1 MKITRKTDKTVPI
14 HQIKV
19 GQTFI
24 EDNEIFLMCHY
35 DGDDIICPRC
45 SEDISINEE
54 IAYLAVMLS
63 TGELFNFHPYDSVTL
78 VECEVVEIWEQQVLY
93 EELTI

>member
-1 MKITRKTDKTVPI
+1 MKITRKTNKTVPI
-14 HQIKV
+14 RQIEV

-24 EDNEIFLMCHY
+24 EDDEIFLMCRY
-35 DGDDIICPRC
+35 EGEGITCPRC

-63 TGELFNFHPYDSVTL
+63 TGELFNFHPYDAVTL
-78 VECEVVEIWEQQVLY
+78 VECEVVEM
-93 EELTI
+93 

>member
-1 MKITRKTDKTVPI
+1 MEIKRKTDRTVSI

-24 EDNEIFLMCHY
+24 EENEIFLMCRY
-35 DGDDIICPRC
+35 EGDGITCPRC

-63 TGELFNFHPYDSVTL
+63 TGELFNFHPYDAVTL
-78 VECEVVEIWEQQVLY
+78 VECEVVEM
-93 EELTI
+93 